1 MLDFKTPTVFAAFLE
16 LPPDSLNSN
25 KAKRGGRTTAL
36 GPRQHGTCPH
46 GVGPAPGC
54 APTGDG
60 PTNSCCLFFLKALFL
75 RLQKTQPQKP
85 IRTIKKRHK
94 LASSDGFEKLKP
106 TPRLTVLSCP
116 VKRFVQLCPA
126 PATKPRGTPLRPA
139 GRPEPPQKTS
149 C

>member
-1 MLDFKTPTVFAAFLE
+1 MRKEHFGFIENLLDFKTPTVFAAFLE

-25 KAKRGGRTTAL
+25 KAKRGRQTTAL
-36 GPRQHGTCPH
+36 GLGSTATRPH

-75 RLQKTQPQKP
+75 RLQKTQPQKS

-94 LASSDGFEKLKP
+94 LASSMALRSSS
-106 TPRLTVLSCP
+106 RLQARGSVLSTTFLKGSFNP
-116 VKRFVQLCPA
+116 VLHPLQTPA
-126 PATKPRGTPLRPA
+126 AHR
-139 GRPEPPQKTS
+139 
-149 C
+149 